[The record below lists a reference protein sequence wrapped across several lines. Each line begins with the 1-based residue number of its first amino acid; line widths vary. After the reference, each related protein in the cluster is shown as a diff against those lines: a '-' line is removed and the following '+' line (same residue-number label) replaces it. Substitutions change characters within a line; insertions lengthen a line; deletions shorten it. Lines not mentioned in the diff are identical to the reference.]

1 MSSSKDNN
9 VFKKTSFLQGNNS
22 AFIEEF
28 YSQYIENPETLPESW
43 QTFFKGLDDDI
54 SVVSKNINGPSWSPK
69 KSNILNK
76 DFKEIFSVKE
86 KTFTNNN
93 S

>member
-1 MSSSKDNN
+1 MVDFFFNYVKIRQMSSSKDNN

-43 QTFFKGLDDDI
+43 RTF
-54 SVVSKNINGPSWSPK
+54 SK
-69 KSNILNK
+69 
-76 DFKEIFSVKE
+76 V
-86 KTFTNNN
+86 
-93 S
+93 

>member
-69 KSNILNK
+69 KR
-76 DFKEIFSVKE
+76 E
-86 KTFTNNN
+86 NN
-93 S
+93 STKVGFRISLLSHNQ